1 MSSIIMTADQTSDVS
16 LFDKL
21 KWLNTKEAAHYLR
34 TTAGAL
40 RTRVCRGTLKAYR
53 YGTALRF
60 LRSDLDRSLK
70 PAFSF

>member
-1 MSSIIMTADQTSDVS
+1 MTFISKASDQISDAS

-21 KWLNTKEAAHYLR
+21 KWLNTKEAALYLR

-40 RTRVCRGTLKAYR
+40 RTRVCRGTLKAYH

-60 LRSDLDRSLK
+60 LRSDLDRCLK

>member
-1 MSSIIMTADQTSDVS
+1 MNSISPTKDEKSDVA

-21 KWLNTKEAAHYLR
+21 KWLNTKEAALYLR

-40 RTRVCRGTLKAYR
+40 RTRVCRGTLKAYH